1 MVGPLAGELD
11 PYPHSMESL
20 INSLHPETLIS
31 TFGFIGVLTILFT
44 ETGLLVGML
53 FPGDSLLFLA
63 GLGASG
69 AASQALDGVRLP
81 LLGLLIGAPIAVITG
96 SQTGYFIGHKYGKK
110 LFDRPNSRIFNQAKV
125 EATQKW
131 LTRYG
136 IGKALFLARFTP
148 FVRTL
153 INPMCGIVGISQK
166 KFFLWN
172 SISAIIWVDGIVIAG
187 YYLGEKIKGSLD
199 TYLLP
204 ITLLIILIT
213 TLPIFVELF
222 REWRTK
228 KDWS

>member
-1 MVGPLAGELD
+1 MGRGA
-11 PYPHSMESL
+11 YPQLMESL
-20 INSLHPETLIS
+20 INTFHPETLIS
-31 TFGFIGVLTILFT
+31 TFGFIGVLVILFT

-69 AASQALDGVRLP
+69 AASQALAGVQLP
-81 LLGLLIGAPIAVITG
+81 IVGLLIGAPIAVITG

-110 LFDRPNSRIFNQAKV
+110 LFDRPNSRFFNQAKV

-131 LTRYG
+131 LLKYG

-153 INPMCGIVGISQK
+153 INPMCGIIGIPK
-166 KFFLWN
+166 KTFFFWN
-172 SISAIIWVDGIVIAG
+172 SVSAIIWADGIIVAG
-187 YYLGEKIKGSLD
+187 YFLGESVKDSID
-199 TYLLP
+199 VYLLP
-204 ITLLIILIT
+204 ITLGIIVIT
-213 TLPIFVELF
+213 TLPVLFELF

-228 KDWS
+228 KEWS

>member
-1 MVGPLAGELD
+1 MYTYLLRQLRSTYTLTLLPLSVVGPLAGEPD
-11 PYPHSMESL
+11 PYPHSMDSL

-31 TFGFIGVLTILFT
+31 AFGFIGVLAILFT
-44 ETGLLVGML
+44 ETGLLFGML

-69 AASQALDGVRLP
+69 AASQALDGVQLP

-110 LFDRPNSRIFNQAKV
+110 LFDRPNSRIFNQTKV

-153 INPMCGIVGISQK
+153 INPMCGIIGIPPRT
-166 KFFLWN
+166 FLVCHAVFLIPNKW
-172 SISAIIWVDGIVIAG
+172 DDC
-187 YYLGEKIKGSLD
+187 SL
-199 TYLLP
+199 
-204 ITLLIILIT
+204 
-213 TLPIFVELF
+213 F
-222 REWRTK
+222 
-228 KDWS
+228 

>member
-1 MVGPLAGELD
+1 MSRGG
-11 PYPHSMESL
+11 YPQLMNSL

-31 TFGFIGVLTILFT
+31 TFGFIGVLAILFM
-44 ETGLLVGML
+44 ETGLLVGIL

-69 AASQALDGVRLP
+69 AASQALNGVQLP
-81 LLGLLIGAPIAVITG
+81 LIGLLIGAPIAVITG

-131 LTRYG
+131 LLKYG
-136 IGKALFLARFTP
+136 LGKALFLARFTP

-153 INPMCGIVGISQK
+153 INPMCGIIGIPPK
-166 KFFLWN
+166 KFLLWN
-172 SISAIIWVDGIVIAG
+172 SVSAVIWTNGIILAG
-187 YYLGEKIKGSLD
+187 YFLGESIKDSLE

-204 ITLLIILIT
+204 VTLLVLLIT
-213 TLPIFVELF
+213 TLPILFELV

-228 KDWS
+228 KEWS

>member
-1 MVGPLAGELD
+1 MD
-11 PYPHSMESL
+11 SL

-31 TFGFIGVLTILFT
+31 AFGFIGVLAILFT
-44 ETGLLVGML
+44 ETGLLFGML

-110 LFDRPNSRIFNQAKV
+110 LFDRPNSRIFNQTKV

-153 INPMCGIVGISQK
+153 INPMCGIVGVPAK
-166 KFFLWN
+166 KFLLWN
-172 SISAIIWVDGIVIAG
+172 VVGAVIWTQSVIG
-187 YYLGEKIKGSLD
+187 LGFFLGERIEGNVDK
-199 TYLLP
+199 YLLP
-204 ITLLIILIT
+204 IVGLIIAISV
-213 TLPIFVELF
+213 LPVALEIL

-228 KDWS
+228 RHLS

>member
-1 MVGPLAGELD
+1 M
-11 PYPHSMESL
+11 
-20 INSLHPETLIS
+20 
-31 TFGFIGVLTILFT
+31 
-44 ETGLLVGML
+44 ETGLLVGIL

-69 AASQALDGVRLP
+69 AASQALNGVQLP

-131 LTRYG
+131 LLRYG
-136 IGKALFLARFTP
+136 LGKALFLARFTP

-153 INPMCGIVGISQK
+153 INPMCGIIGIPPK
-166 KFFLWN
+166 KFFFWN
-172 SISAIIWVDGIVIAG
+172 SVSAIIWADGIILAG
-187 YYLGEKIKGSLD
+187 YFLGESVKDSLE

-204 ITLLIILIT
+204 ITLLVILIT
-213 TLPIFVELF
+213 TLPVIFELF

-228 KDWS
+228 KEWS